1 MILRIFVNQVHSM
14 APWRAGIIIN
24 IITIISLRICLRLYL
39 GKYFMRIEILVEKCT
54 QLQTLRIL

>member
-1 MILRIFVNQVHSM
+1 M